1 MTVQAGA
8 AVSSGGIRFDTP
20 TEISIMRENKR
31 FIPYA
36 LTSVLALGVMSGC
49 ATQSNTA
56 KAPESKPAA
65 TIQALAPAAQ
75 PAAAQKANYFLV
87 FHENGRVYAFGDSAN
102 YLLFLEHDEVP
113 LTRTRIGAGPEG
125 ETVIFGITNDD
136 AKKLDKPSAGEMF
149 YDGKMGEVG
158 PFYGEVVRDGRFYV
172 FGEWHD
178 FKSYLDHKEVT
189 FTFTEIGTGPNGGTV
204 IYALNDKTKNA
215 GRPVVLVEAFK
226 QLHQVK

>member
-1 MTVQAGA
+1 MQ
-8 AVSSGGIRFDTP
+8 
-20 TEISIMRENKR
+20 ENKR
-31 FIPYA
+31 TLSYA
-36 LTSVLALGVMSGC
+36 LASVLALGVLGGC

-65 TIQALAPAAQ
+65 TTPVAAE
-75 PAAAQKANYFLV
+75 KAHYFLV
-87 FHENGRVYAFGDSAN
+87 FHENGRIYAFGDAAN

-125 ETVIFGITNDD
+125 ETVIFGITKND
-136 AKKLDKPSAGEMF
+136 ANNLDKPSAGEMF

-172 FGEWHD
+172 FGEWAD

-189 FTFTEIGTGPNGGTV
+189 FTFTEIGTGPKGETV
-204 IYALNDKTKNA
+204 IYALNARTKKA
-215 GRPVVLVEAFK
+215 GRPVALIEAFK
-226 QLHQVK
+226 QLHQIK